1 MLNCAVLFH
10 LQPFSPVFQDC
21 VQTSSL
27 MALMNLVVCSRS
39 CLELK
44 DLTTSILNGTNA
56 LSMFPCTGGRT
67 AEHAL
72 GMWACPTQ
80 AVDNCVWQ
88 LHQDD
93 AGGHTVGCDHESVV
107 ERYRDLAARG
117 AADVSSGRLMEGFAG
132 LHIRVYPLPSTKE
145 RCLSYVAITLSFVKR

>member
-1 MLNCAVLFH
+1 M
-10 LQPFSPVFQDC
+10 
-21 VQTSSL
+21 
-27 MALMNLVVCSRS
+27 
-39 CLELK
+39 ELK
-44 DLTTSILNGTNA
+44 DLTTSIFNGTNA

-117 AADVSSGRLMEGFAG
+117 AVDVSSGRLMEGFAG
-132 LHIRVYPLPSTKE
+132 LHIRV
-145 RCLSYVAITLSFVKR
+145 VV